1 MAWRKWNPNPRG
13 RSVGD
18 CAVRATGA
26 ALGADWYEAYDLLC
40 AEGRQQCDL
49 PSSDAV
55 WGAALRSEG
64 FVRRAIPNTLPDGY
78 TAADFA
84 YDHDRGIYVL
94 AFGGHV
100 ATVRDG
106 QICDSWD
113 SSNEVPVYYYARH

>member
-1 MAWRKWNPNPRG
+1 MWIQWNPNPQQK
-13 RSVGD
+13 SVGD
-18 CAVRATGA
+18 CAVRATCA

-40 AEGRQQCDL
+40 AIGRERADL
-49 PSSDAV
+49 PSADAT

-113 SSNEVPVYYYARH
+113 SSNEVPVYYYARR